1 MCVCVNTVLICVDT
15 DGYGISPLT
24 LGGGVRVLH
33 FVEGMQI
40 PLQNDSVQPN
50 FLYKMHPTKC
60 TYYMYF
66 VWPQPC
72 ILYKMQPRLCTN
84 KDFEPTAA
92 DPCLSFCRETTLGSL
107 SNISIRLALSICR
120 HLLPF
125 SQQKI
130 TSMMR

>member
-1 MCVCVNTVLICVDT
+1 
-15 DGYGISPLT
+15 
-24 LGGGVRVLH
+24 
-33 FVEGMQI
+33 
-40 PLQNDSVQPN
+40 
-50 FLYKMHPTKC
+50 
-60 TYYMYF
+60 MYF

-92 DPCLSFCRETTLGSL
+92 DPCPSFCRETTLGSL
-107 SNISIRLALSICR
+107 ANISIRLALSICR

-130 TSMMR
+130 TSMIRKHKTQLQILLAIPWVGSGWSIL